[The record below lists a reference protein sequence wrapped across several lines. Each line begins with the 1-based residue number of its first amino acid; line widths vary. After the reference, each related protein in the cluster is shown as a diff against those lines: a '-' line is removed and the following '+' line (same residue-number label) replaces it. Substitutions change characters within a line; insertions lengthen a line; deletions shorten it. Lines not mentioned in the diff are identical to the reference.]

1 MPKGLRGPLLSS
13 TVLHSPSPGPFWC
26 FCLKPLGWVRGTPL
40 AVPKSVLVAGAKPL
54 TQDNSCGPCK
64 DAVET
69 FLELASLPS
78 HLSMHAQSCP
88 TLSDSRAILGTVAC
102 LLPLSM
108 GFSRQEHWSGLPFPS
123 PRDLRYPGVEPAS
136 PMSPVLQVDS
146 LPLSHQHLPLHS
158 IQRAAVRSDTLLKT
172 FLCFSAPPPLHPQG
186 IKIKVLAVVSG
197 PGRSYPLPPRFSRSF
212 FTLAMA

>member
-13 TVLHSPSPGPFWC
+13 TVSRSPSPGPFWC
-26 FCLKPLGWVRGTPL
+26 SCLKPLVRGTPL
-40 AVPKSVLVAGAKPL
+40 DVPKSMLVAGAKPL
-54 TQDNSCGPCK
+54 TQDDSCGPCK

-78 HLSMHAQSCP
+78 HLSMHAQSCL

-108 GFSRQEHWSGLPFPS
+108 GFSSQEHWSGLPFPS
-123 PRDLRYPGVEPAS
+123 PRDLPYPGVEPVS
-136 PMSPVLQVDS
+136 PMSPALQVDS

-158 IQRAAVRSDTLLKT
+158 TQRAAVRSDVLLKT
-172 FLCFSAPPPLHPQG
+172 FLCFSAARPLHPQG
-186 IKIKVLAVVSG
+186 IKTKVLAVVSG
-197 PGRSYPLPPRFSRSF
+197 PGRSYLLPLRFSHSF